1 MLLINPLIAMIWIK
15 PLVLENIKIAFQS
28 IRGNLVRSVLTILII
43 AVGIAALVG
52 ILTAIDSIK
61 NSITA
66 EFTRLGANT
75 FSIQSRGMRVQI
87 GNKRYRSKN
96 YSYISYSQARE
107 FRERYAFP
115 AIASISVNATG
126 TATVKYES
134 KKSNPNVSVRGI
146 DENFLQTAGYEVDAG
161 RGISFQESFDGN
173 NVALVGSG
181 LITKLFPKD
190 VDPIGKSIAVGS
202 GKYQIVGVL
211 KKKGSG
217 FGEGGDQLVLLPFT
231 NVRQYFPR
239 PQMNFRISVMPK
251 SAQLLDGAIGE
262 AESTF
267 RNIRGLNITDDSDF
281 VIEKSDNLVNVL
293 LDNIKYVTLAATI
306 IGFITLMGA
315 AIGLMNILLVT
326 VAERTRE
333 IGIHKAMGATSH
345 SIKQQFL
352 IESIVI
358 GQLGGFLG
366 IILGIL
372 AGNGVSALIGSSF
385 IVPWEWMLGGVVL
398 CLIVSLASGVLPAIK
413 ASKLDPIEALRYE

>member
-1 MLLINPLIAMIWIK
+1 MIWIK

-28 IRGNLVRSVLTILII
+28 IRGNLVRSILTILII

-61 NSITA
+61 SSITA

-75 FSIQSRGMRVQI
+75 FSIQSRGIRVQI

-107 FRERYAFP
+107 FRERFTFP
-115 AIASISVNATG
+115 AIASISVNATS

-146 DENFLQTAGYEVDAG
+146 DENFLQTAGYEVESG
-161 RGISFQESFDGN
+161 RGLSFQESFDGN

-190 VDPIGKSIAVGS
+190 VDPLGKSIAVGS

-211 KKKGSG
+211 KAKGSG
-217 FGEGGDQLVLLPFT
+217 FGDSGDQVVLLPFT

-251 SAQLLDGAIGE
+251 SAQFLDGAIGE

-366 IILGIL
+366 ILLGIL
-372 AGNGVSALIGSSF
+372 AGNGVSILIGSSF

>member
-1 MLLINPLIAMIWIK
+1 MLLINPLITMIWIK

-87 GNKRYRSKN
+87 GNKRYRSRN

-107 FRERYAFP
+107 FRERYTFP

-146 DENFLQTAGYEVDAG
+146 DENFLQTAGYEVESG
-161 RGISFQESFDGN
+161 RGLSFQESFDGN

-190 VDPIGKSIAVGS
+190 VDPLGKSIAVGS

-211 KKKGSG
+211 KAKGSG
-217 FGEGGDQLVLLPFT
+217 FGDSGDQVVLLPFT

-267 RNIRGLNITDDSDF
+267 RNIRGLNVTDDSDF

>member
-1 MLLINPLIAMIWIK
+1 LLLINPLITMIWIK

-107 FRERYAFP
+107 FRERYTFP

-146 DENFLQTAGYEVDAG
+146 DENFLQTAGYEVESG

-190 VDPIGKSIAVGS
+190 VDPLGKSIAVGS

-211 KKKGSG
+211 KAKGSG
-217 FGEGGDQLVLLPFT
+217 FGDSGDQVVLLPFT

>member
-1 MLLINPLIAMIWIK
+1 MIWIK

-87 GNKRYRSKN
+87 GNKRYRSRN

-107 FRERYAFP
+107 FRERYTFP

-146 DENFLQTAGYEVDAG
+146 DENFLQTAGYEVESG
-161 RGISFQESFDGN
+161 RGLSFQESFDGN

-190 VDPIGKSIAVGS
+190 VDPLGKSIAVGS

-211 KKKGSG
+211 KAKGSG
-217 FGEGGDQLVLLPFT
+217 FGDSGDQVVLLPFT

>member
-1 MLLINPLIAMIWIK
+1 LLLINCNFTMKWIK
-15 PLVLENIKIAFQS
+15 PLVFENLKIAFQS
-28 IRGNLVRSVLTILII
+28 IRGNLVRSILTILII
-43 AVGIAALVG
+43 AVGISALVG

-75 FSIQSRGMRVQI
+75 FSIQSRSMRIQI
-87 GNKRYRSKN
+87 GNQRYRSKN
-96 YSYISYSQARE
+96 YSYISYFQARA
-107 FRERYAFP
+107 FREQYKFP
-115 AIASISVNATG
+115 ALVSISVNATG

-146 DENFLQTAGYEVDAG
+146 DENFLQTGGYEVESG
-161 RGISFQESFDGN
+161 RGLSFQESFDGN

-190 VDPIGKSIAVGS
+190 VDPIGKSISVGS
-202 GKYQIVGVL
+202 GKYQVVGVL
-211 KKKGSG
+211 KSKGSG

-231 NVRQYFPR
+231 NVRQYFAR
-239 PQMNFRISVMPK
+239 PNMNFRISVMPK
-251 SAQLLDGAIGE
+251 SSQLLDASIGE
-262 AESTF
+262 AEATF

-281 VIEKSDNLVNVL
+281 VVEKSDNLVNVL

-372 AGNGVSALIGSSF
+372 AGNGVSMLIGSSF
-385 IVPWEWMLGGVVL
+385 IIPWQWMLGGVVL
-398 CLIVSLASGVLPAIK
+398 CLLVSLASGVLPAVK

>member
-1 MLLINPLIAMIWIK
+1 MLLINLLITMIWIK

-107 FRERYAFP
+107 FRERYTFP

-385 IVPWEWMLGGVVL
+385 IVPWEWMLGGVIL

>member
-1 MLLINPLIAMIWIK
+1 MIWIK
-15 PLVLENIKIAFQS
+15 PLLFENIKIAFQS
-28 IRGNLVRSVLTILII
+28 IHGNLVRSVLTILII
-43 AVGIAALVG
+43 AVGISALVG

-75 FSIQSRGMRVQI
+75 FSIQSRSLRVQI

-96 YSYISYSQARE
+96 YSYISYFQARE
-107 FRERYAFP
+107 FREKYKFP
-115 AIASISVNATG
+115 AVVSISVNATG

-146 DENFLQTAGYEVDAG
+146 DENFLQTAGYEVESG
-161 RGISFQESFDGN
+161 RGLSFQESFDGN

-181 LITKLFPKD
+181 LITKIFPKD
-190 VDPIGKSIAVGS
+190 VDPLGKSISVGS

-217 FGEGGDQLVLLPFT
+217 FGEGGDQIVLLPFT
-231 NVRQYFPR
+231 NVRQYFPS
-239 PQMNFRISVMPK
+239 PQMNFRISVMPN

-267 RNIRGLNITDDSDF
+267 RNIRGLNVLDDSDF
-281 VIEKSDNLVNVL
+281 NVEKSDNLVNVL

-306 IGFITLMGA
+306 IGFITLLGA

>member
-1 MLLINPLIAMIWIK
+1 MLINPIITMIWIK

-43 AVGIAALVG
+43 AIGIAALVG

-75 FSIQSRGMRVQI
+75 FSIQSRSLRVQI

-96 YSYISYSQARE
+96 YSYISYFQARE
-107 FRERYAFP
+107 FRERYKFP

-134 KKSNPNVSVRGI
+134 KKSNPNISVRGI
-146 DENFLQTAGYEVDAG
+146 DENFLQTAGYEVESG
-161 RGISFQESFDGN
+161 RGLTFQESFEGT
-173 NVALVGSG
+173 NVALVGSA
-181 LITKLFPKD
+181 LIPKIFPKD
-190 VDPIGKSIAVGS
+190 VDPLGKSISVGS
-202 GKYQIVGVL
+202 GRYQIVGVL

-217 FGEGGDQLVLLPFT
+217 FGDSGDQIVLLPFT

-239 PQMNFRISVMPK
+239 PQMNFRINVMPK
-251 SAQLLDGAIGE
+251 SAQYLDGAIGE
-262 AESTF
+262 AEATF

-281 VIEKSDNLVNVL
+281 NIEKSDNLVNVL

>member
-1 MLLINPLIAMIWIK
+1 MLWIK
-15 PLVLENIKIAFQS
+15 PLVFENIKIAFQS
-28 IRGNLVRSVLTILII
+28 IRGNLIRSVLTILII
-43 AVGIAALVG
+43 AIGIAALVG

-75 FSIQSRGMRVQI
+75 FSIQSRSMRVQI

-96 YSYISYSQARE
+96 YSYISYFQARS
-107 FRERYAFP
+107 FRERYVFP
-115 AIASISVNATG
+115 AVVSISVHATQ

-134 KKSNPNVSVRGI
+134 KKSNPNVTVRGI
-146 DENFLQTAGYEVDAG
+146 DENYLVTAGYEVESG
-161 RGISFQESFDGN
+161 RGLSYQESFNGN
-173 NVALVGSG
+173 NVALLGAALVKK
-181 LITKLFPKD
+181 IFPKD
-190 VDPIGKSIAVGS
+190 VDPLGKMIAVGS
-202 GKYQIVGVL
+202 GKYQVVGVL
-211 KKKGSG
+211 KDKGSG
-217 FGEGGDQLVLLPFT
+217 FGNSGDQVVLLPFT

-251 SAQLLDGAIGE
+251 SPQLLDASIGE
-262 AESTF
+262 AESEF
-267 RNIRGLNITDDSDF
+267 RNIRGLNVLDESDF
-281 VIEKSDNLVNVL
+281 IVEKSDNLVNVL

-306 IGFITLMGA
+306 IGFITLLGA

-333 IGIHKAMGATSH
+333 IGIHKAMGANSR

-358 GQLGGFLG
+358 GQLGGMFG
-366 IILGIL
+366 IVLGIL

-385 IVPWEWMLGGVVL
+385 IVPWHWMLGGVVL
-398 CLIVSLASGVLPAIK
+398 CLLVSLASGVLPAIK

>member
-1 MLLINPLIAMIWIK
+1 MLLINHRTTMIWIK

-28 IRGNLVRSVLTILII
+28 IRGNMVRSILTIMII
-43 AVGIAALVG
+43 AVGISALVG

-61 NSITA
+61 SSITT

-75 FSIQSRGMRVQI
+75 FSIQSRSMRVQI

-96 YSYISYSQARE
+96 YSYISYIEARE
-107 FRERYAFP
+107 FRERYTFP
-115 AIASISVNATG
+115 AIVSISVNATG

-146 DENFLQTAGYEVDAG
+146 DENFLQTAGYEIESG
-161 RGISFQESFDGN
+161 RGLSFQESFEGN
-173 NVALVGSG
+173 NVALVGSA
-181 LITKLFPKD
+181 LIKKLFSND
-190 VDPIGKSIAVGS
+190 VNPLGKLIAVGS
-202 GKYQIVGVL
+202 GKYQVVGVL
-211 KKKGSG
+211 KTKGSG
-217 FGEGGDQLVLLPFT
+217 FGEGGDQIVLLPFT

-251 SAQLLDGAIGE
+251 LPQLLDGAIGE

-267 RNIRGLNITDDSDF
+267 RNIRGLNIMDDSDF

-345 SIKQQFL
+345 AIKQQFL

-385 IVPWEWMLGGVVL
+385 IVPWQWMLGGVVL

>member
-1 MLLINPLIAMIWIK
+1 LLLINPLIAMIWIK

-107 FRERYAFP
+107 FRERYTFP

>member
-1 MLLINPLIAMIWIK
+1 LLLINLLITMIWIK

-87 GNKRYRSKN
+87 GNKRYRSRN

-107 FRERYAFP
+107 FRERYTFP

-146 DENFLQTAGYEVDAG
+146 DENFLQTAGYEVESG
-161 RGISFQESFDGN
+161 RGLSFQESFDGN

-190 VDPIGKSIAVGS
+190 VDPLGKSIAVGS

-211 KKKGSG
+211 KAKGSG
-217 FGEGGDQLVLLPFT
+217 FGDSGDQVVLLPFT

>member
-1 MLLINPLIAMIWIK
+1 MLINPLIPMIWIK

-28 IRGNLVRSVLTILII
+28 IRGNLVRSILTILII

-61 NSITA
+61 SSITA

-75 FSIQSRGMRVQI
+75 FSIQSRGIRVQI

-107 FRERYAFP
+107 FRERFTFP
-115 AIASISVNATG
+115 AIASISVNATS

-146 DENFLQTAGYEVDAG
+146 DENFLQTAGYEVESG
-161 RGISFQESFDGN
+161 RGLSFQESFDGN

-190 VDPIGKSIAVGS
+190 VDPLGKSIAVGS

-211 KKKGSG
+211 KAKGSG
-217 FGEGGDQLVLLPFT
+217 FGDSGDQVVLLPFT

-251 SAQLLDGAIGE
+251 SAQFLDGAIGE

-366 IILGIL
+366 ILLGIL
-372 AGNGVSALIGSSF
+372 AGNGVSILIGSSF

>member
-1 MLLINPLIAMIWIK
+1 MIWIK
-15 PLVLENIKIAFQS
+15 PLVIENIRIAFQS
-28 IRGNLVRSVLTILII
+28 IRGNLIRSVLTILII
-43 AVGIAALVG
+43 AVGISALVG

-75 FSIQSRGMRVQI
+75 FSIQSRSMRVQI
-87 GNKRYRSKN
+87 GNQRYRSKN
-96 YSYISYSQARE
+96 YSYISYFQARE
-107 FRERYAFP
+107 FRERFAFP
-115 AIASISVNATG
+115 ATVSISVNATQ

-134 KKSNPNVSVRGI
+134 KKSNPNITVRGI
-146 DENFLQTAGYEVDAG
+146 DENFLQTAGYELESG
-161 RGISFQESFDGN
+161 RGLTFRESFDGN
-173 NVALVGSG
+173 NVALLGSA
-181 LITKLFPKD
+181 LIKKMFPND
-190 VDPIGKSIAVGS
+190 VDPLGKMIAVGS

-211 KKKGSG
+211 KDKGSG
-217 FGEGGDQLVLLPFT
+217 FGNSGDQVVLLPFT

-251 SAQLLDGAIGE
+251 SAQLLDAAIGE
-262 AESTF
+262 AESAF
-267 RNIRGLNITDDSDF
+267 RNIRGLNILDDTDF
-281 VIEKSDNLVNVL
+281 VVEKSDNLVNVL
-293 LDNIKYVTLAATI
+293 LDNIKYVTLAATV

-333 IGIHKAMGATSH
+333 IGIHKAMGANSH

-358 GQLGGFLG
+358 GQLGGLLG
-366 IILGIL
+366 IVLGIL

-385 IVPWEWMLGGVVL
+385 IIPWQWMLAGVVL

>member
-1 MLLINPLIAMIWIK
+1 MLLINRKIAMIWIK
-15 PLVLENIKIAFQS
+15 PLLFENIKIAFQS

-43 AVGIAALVG
+43 AVGISALVG

-96 YSYISYSQARE
+96 YSYISYFQARS
-107 FRERYAFP
+107 FREQYTFP
-115 AIASISVNATG
+115 AAVSISVNATQ

-146 DENFLQTAGYEVDAG
+146 DENFLQTAGYEVQSG
-161 RGISFQESFDGN
+161 RGLTFQESFDGN
-173 NVALVGSG
+173 NVALVGSA
-181 LITKLFPKD
+181 LITKMFPKD
-190 VDPIGKSIAVGS
+190 VDPLGKFIAVGS
-202 GKYQIVGVL
+202 GKYQVVGVL
-211 KKKGSG
+211 KSKGSG
-217 FGEGGDQLVLLPFT
+217 FGEGGDQVVLLPFT

-251 SAQLLDGAIGE
+251 SAQLLDAAIGE
-262 AESTF
+262 AEATF
-267 RNIRGLNITDDSDF
+267 RNIRGLNILDDSDF
-281 VIEKSDNLVNVL
+281 VVEKSDNLVNVL

-306 IGFITLMGA
+306 IGFITLIGA

-333 IGIHKAMGATSH
+333 IGIHKAMGANSH

-366 IILGIL
+366 IALGIL
-372 AGNGVSALIGSSF
+372 AGNGVSMLIGSSF

>member
-1 MLLINPLIAMIWIK
+1 MLLINLLITMIWIK

-87 GNKRYRSKN
+87 GNKRYRSRN

-107 FRERYAFP
+107 FRERYTFP

-146 DENFLQTAGYEVDAG
+146 DENFLQTAGYEVESG
-161 RGISFQESFDGN
+161 RGLSFQESFDGN

-190 VDPIGKSIAVGS
+190 VDPLGKSIAVGS

-211 KKKGSG
+211 KAKGSG
-217 FGEGGDQLVLLPFT
+217 FGDSGDQVVLLPFT

>member
-1 MLLINPLIAMIWIK
+1 MLLINHRTTMIWIK

-28 IRGNLVRSVLTILII
+28 IRGNMVRSILTIMII
-43 AVGIAALVG
+43 AVGISALVG

-61 NSITA
+61 SSITT

-75 FSIQSRGMRVQI
+75 FSIQSRSMRVQI

-96 YSYISYSQARE
+96 YSYISYIEARE
-107 FRERYAFP
+107 FRERYTFP
-115 AIASISVNATG
+115 AVVSISVNATG

-146 DENFLQTAGYEVDAG
+146 DENFLQTAGYEIESG
-161 RGISFQESFDGN
+161 RGLSFQESFEGN
-173 NVALVGSG
+173 NVALVGSA
-181 LITKLFPKD
+181 LIKKLFSND
-190 VDPIGKSIAVGS
+190 VNPLGKLIAVGS
-202 GKYQIVGVL
+202 GKYQVVGVL
-211 KKKGSG
+211 KTKGSG
-217 FGEGGDQLVLLPFT
+217 FGEGGDQIVLLPFT

-251 SAQLLDGAIGE
+251 LPQLLDGAIGE

-267 RNIRGLNITDDSDF
+267 RNIRGLNIMDDSDF

-293 LDNIKYVTLAATI
+293 LDNIKYVSLAATI

-345 SIKQQFL
+345 AIKQQFL

-385 IVPWEWMLGGVVL
+385 IVPWQWMLGGVVL

>member
-107 FRERYAFP
+107 FRERYTFP

>member
-1 MLLINPLIAMIWIK
+1 MTQINPLITMIWIK
-15 PLVLENIKIAFQS
+15 PLVIENIRIAFQS
-28 IRGNLVRSVLTILII
+28 IRGNLIRSVLTILII
-43 AVGIAALVG
+43 AVGISALVG

-75 FSIQSRGMRVQI
+75 FSIQSRSMRVQI
-87 GNKRYRSKN
+87 GNTRYRSKN
-96 YSYISYSQARE
+96 YSYISYFQARE
-107 FRERYAFP
+107 FRERFTFP
-115 AIASISVNATG
+115 ATVSISVNATQ

-134 KKSNPNVSVRGI
+134 KKSNPNVTVRGI
-146 DENFLQTAGYEVDAG
+146 DENFLQTAGYELEAG
-161 RGISFQESFDGN
+161 RGLTFRESFDGN
-173 NVALVGSG
+173 NVALLGSA
-181 LITKLFPKD
+181 LIRKMFPND
-190 VDPIGKSIAVGS
+190 VDPLGKMIAVGS
-202 GKYQIVGVL
+202 GKYQVVGVL
-211 KKKGSG
+211 KDKGSG
-217 FGEGGDQLVLLPFT
+217 FGNSGDQVVLLPFT

-239 PQMNFRISVMPK
+239 PRMNFRISVMPK
-251 SAQLLDGAIGE
+251 SAQLLDAAIGE
-262 AESTF
+262 AESAF
-267 RNIRGLNITDDSDF
+267 RNIRGLNILDDTDF
-281 VIEKSDNLVNVL
+281 VVEKSDNLVNVL

-333 IGIHKAMGATSH
+333 IGIHKAMGANSH

-358 GQLGGFLG
+358 GQLGGLLG

-372 AGNGVSALIGSSF
+372 AGNGVSALIGSAF
-385 IVPWEWMLGGVVL
+385 IIPWQWMLAGVVL